1 MSEKKERIKK
11 QPTVFLAVLP
21 IVVMILLLGIGYGI
35 FGLNVQALMLLSAVI
50 GGLIAIYLGYTF
62 DEIQDS
68 IVTKLSKTTPAIFI
82 LIIVGFLIGT
92 WMIGGTIP
100 VMIYYGLQLI
110 SPNFL
115 LVTSFIVTSIIS
127 LCTGTSWGALGTV
140 GIAIMGVAAGMG
152 APLAPVAGAVVGG
165 AYFGDKLSPLS
176 DTSNLASMVA
186 GANLFEH
193 IKHTLWTTLPMF
205 IVSCVVYIISGFAMD
220 ISGGVTPES
229 MVNLLG
235 SLDKVFNL
243 NPLAVVFALL
253 PIAIVLIGSAL
264 QKPTVP
270 VMLFSSGVAIFNA
283 VVFQNFS
290 VQNSFEAA
298 ISGFKLDMVA
308 SVDPATLGYEISRLV
323 ERGGMS
329 SMMETVLIALCAY
342 AFAGTLSLTGSLNI
356 VLEALTKRV
365 KTNGGLITST
375 LLACLLTVFVT
386 SNGQL
391 SILLPG
397 EMFRTAFI
405 KRGLKPKNLSRT
417 LEDGATLTE
426 PIVPWTAAGVYCAS
440 TTGVA
445 TLAYLPWAMVNY
457 GCAFVAVFLGYTGLG
472 IAKIKEDDPEYVE
485 YLELNGKAKAKAKA
499 KAVSA

>member
-1 MSEKKERIKK
+1 MSANKTRVKK

-21 IVVMILLLGIGYGI
+21 IAVMILLLGIGYGV
-35 FGLNVQALMLLSAVI
+35 FDLNVQVLMLVAATV
-50 GGLIAIYLGYTF
+50 GGLIALYLGYTF

-68 IVTKLSKTTPAIFI
+68 IVSKLSKTTPAIFI

-100 VMIYYGLQLI
+100 MMIYYGLQLI

-115 LVTSFIVTSIIS
+115 LLTSFIVTAIIS

-152 APLAPVAGAVVGG
+152 APLAPVAGAVVAG

-186 GANLFEH
+186 GTNLFDH
-193 IKHTLWTTLPMF
+193 IKHTLWTTVPMF
-205 IVSCVVYIISGFAMD
+205 VVSCIVYIVTGFTLN

-235 SLDKVFNL
+235 SIDTVFNIS
-243 NPLAVVFALL
+243 PIAVVFTLI
-253 PIAIVLIGSAL
+253 PIAIVLVGSAL

-270 VMLFSSGVAIFNA
+270 VMLLSSGVAMFNG

-290 VQNSFEAA
+290 IQNTFEAA
-298 ISGFKLDMVA
+298 ITGFKLDMVTNVDAA
-308 SVDPATLGYEISRLV
+308 SLGYEISRLV

-342 AFAGTLSLTGSLNI
+342 AFAGVLSLTGSLNI
-356 VLEALTKRV
+356 VLEALTKKV
-365 KTNGGLITST
+365 KTNGGLVSST
-375 LLACLLTVFVT
+375 LAACLLTVFVT

-391 SILLPG
+391 SILIPG

-426 PIVPWTAAGVYCAS
+426 PIVPWTAAGVYCAT

-457 GCAFVAVFLGYTGLG
+457 GCAFVAVLLGYSGLG
-472 IAKIKEDDPEYVE
+472 IAKIKKEDPEYAE
-485 YLELNGKAKAKAKA
+485 YLELNNKVAAVKAK
-499 KAVSA
+499 

>member
-1 MSEKKERIKK
+1 MNKSKVRVKK
-11 QPTVFLAVLP
+11 QPSVFLAVLP
-21 IVVMILLLGIGYGI
+21 IAIMILLLGIGYGV
-35 FGLNVQALMLLSAVI
+35 FDLNVQVLMLVAATF
-50 GGLIAIYLGYTF
+50 GGLIALYLGYTF

-68 IVTKLSKTTPAIFI
+68 IVSKLSKTMPAIFI

-100 VMIYYGLQLI
+100 VMIYYGLKLI

-115 LVTSFIVTSIIS
+115 LVTSFIVTAIIS

-186 GANLFEH
+186 GTNLFAH

-205 IVSCVVYIISGFAMD
+205 VVSCIVYVVTGFAFD
-220 ISGGVTPES
+220 INGGVTPDS

-235 SLDKVFNL
+235 SIDTVFNMSSIS
-243 NPLAVVFALL
+243 VVFTLI
-253 PIAIVLIGSAL
+253 PIAVVLIGSAL

-270 VMLFSSGVAIFNA
+270 VMLISSALAIFNA

-290 VQNSFEAA
+290 IQSAFEAA

-308 SVDPATLGYEISRLV
+308 NVDPATLGYEISRLV

-329 SMMETVLIALCAY
+329 SMMETVLIAFCAY

-356 VLEALTKRV
+356 VLEALTKKVR
-365 KTNGGLITST
+365 TNGGLITST
-375 LLACLLTVFVT
+375 LVACLLTVFVT

-397 EMFRTAFI
+397 EMFRSAFI

-445 TLAYLPWAMVNY
+445 TLAYLPWAIVNY

-472 IAKIKEDDPEYVE
+472 ISKINKDDPEYAE
-485 YLELNGKAKAKAKA
+485 YLELNKKAEAVKA
-499 KAVSA
+499 